1 VAGRIR
7 SIKPEILEDDRTAGL
22 DDATFRMFVS
32 GLLLADDYG
41 NLRAN
46 PGLLHASIFWAARDP
61 RESLAKV
68 SAGLETLAGLG
79 LWRLY
84 VEHGDMARA
93 VLHREW
99 TPLWMYAYARLDGLL
114 ERAGVPLADE
124 GLVLL

>member
-1 VAGRIR
+1 MRVVVADLDADPTPTVFWSGCDRRKSTRPQSDPFACGRQTLVAAARRNLGALSVAG
-7 SIKPEILEDDRTAGL
+7 
-22 DDATFRMFVS
+22 
-32 GLLLADDYG
+32 
-41 NLRAN
+41 
-46 PGLLHASIFWAARDP
+46 
-61 RESLAKV
+61 
-68 SAGLETLAGLG
+68 
-79 LWRLY
+79 RLY